1 MANKAA
7 VAIGVLALL
16 GGAAYLYSSTASAS
30 DGRDDDLDD
39 DRDDDRDDGRDDDLD
54 DPSTGKTKPG
64 GKGTIPKTTGGMG
77 KTWGTVPPGTTYK
90 IPDDWDPTRGL
101 WISPDCEVVVEAPGW
116 FCGSSGQDEPFHYG
130 GPQCNSVEFET
141 YLATMDDPGN
151 GVAGYIYFLINLGE
165 QPEQIAYQI
174 LTEISPLCADLPD
187 NMWPDGLFDWYET
200 FLERVIVEWESEWGI
215 EFDPDEEV
223 A

>member
-1 MANKAA
+1 MAKKSAA
-7 VAIGVLALL
+7 VAIGVVVLL
-16 GGAAYLYSSTASAS
+16 GGAAYLYSSTASAA
-30 DGRDDDLDD
+30 DGDDDDD
-39 DRDDDRDDGRDDDLD
+39 DGLDPTTGGNGGNGGNGGR
-54 DPSTGKTKPG
+54 GGPG
-64 GKGTIPKTTGGMG
+64 GKGKIDPSIPEPAGGG
-77 KTWGTVPPGTTYK
+77 KTWGDAPPGTTYN
-90 IPDDWDPTRGL
+90 IPDDWDPIRGL

-116 FCGSSGQDEPFHYG
+116 FCGASGDDPFLYG
-130 GPQCNSVEFET
+130 GAQCNSVEFET
-141 YLATMDDPGN
+141 YAVTMDDPGN
-151 GVAGYIYFLINLGE
+151 GVAGYIYFLIGLGQ

-187 NMWPDGLFDWYET
+187 NMWPDGLYDWYEV